1 MTSLYKEYRMSELI
15 KSEINKYD
23 LSIRPNSFLDIFLK
37 TSEKSSEIDLPVY
50 IFNRS
55 LVKEVVECASTNE
68 YDKINYSKL
77 IDCINK
83 HGPELPIP
91 IKDHIRLG
99 ILITLHRIPS
109 ERRLSLDKIIE
120 SRTEQVPTGYLSRQ
134 PLAVTIIKDEDLDKS
149 GALLPTVIHELVHS
163 KELEESYIGPRIETQ
178 IDIYDI
184 IDNYIKPRNHFY
196 SIYRGRE
203 LSKRETITELTM
215 IHVLE
220 DAGVGHVSLNR
231 KVFIR
236 MKLHRIGKIKNEIG
250 IQYIIRESHLLSY
263 LAAYEMYE
271 LAHTDKNMKEILKI
285 ISEIIDEELKSY
297 VERELKKIS
306 SK

>member
-1 MTSLYKEYRMSELI
+1 MTKLYKEYRMSELI
-15 KSEINKYD
+15 KSEIEKYG
-23 LSIRPNSFLDIFLK
+23 LSIRPNSFLDIFLR
-37 TSEKSSEIDLPVY
+37 TSEKSNEMDLPVY

-55 LVKEVVECASTNE
+55 LVKEVIECASTNE
-68 YDKINYSKL
+68 YDKINYSQL
-77 IDCINK
+77 LGCIDK
-83 HGPELPIP
+83 YGSELPIS

-134 PLAVTIIKDEDLDKS
+134 PLAVTIIEDDDLDKS
-149 GALLPTVIHELVHS
+149 RALLPTVIHELIHS
-163 KELEESYIGPRIETQ
+163 MELNGLYVEPRVETQ

-184 IDNYIKPRNHFY
+184 IDNYIRPHNPFY

-203 LSKRETITELTM
+203 LSKRETITELAM
-215 IHVLE
+215 IRTLE
-220 DAGVGHVSLNR
+220 DADIGYVSLNR
-231 KVFIR
+231 KVLIR
-236 MKLHRIGKIKNEIG
+236 IKLHRIGKIKNEMG

-263 LAAYEMYE
+263 LAAYDMHE
-271 LAHTDKNMKEILKI
+271 LARTDKNMKEILKI
-285 ISEIIDEELKSY
+285 INEIIDEELKLY
-297 VERELKKIS
+297 IERELKKIS